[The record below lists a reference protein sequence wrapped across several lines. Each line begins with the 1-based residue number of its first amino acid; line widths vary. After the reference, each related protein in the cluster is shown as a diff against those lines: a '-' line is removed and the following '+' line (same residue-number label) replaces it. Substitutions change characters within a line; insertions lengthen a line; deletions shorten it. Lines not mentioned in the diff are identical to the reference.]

1 MKTHRTA
8 RIAEVI
14 REVASETILFKMS
27 DPRISMVTVLRADV
41 SGDLQHAKI
50 YVSVMGDEEHQKET
64 LYALNG
70 AAGFVQSQLA
80 DRMKTRFLPVLT
92 FVLDQGVKKSLE
104 ISKLIQ
110 EALTNPSKLS
120 DSEKLI
126 EEKANKENNE
136 EDDDEDDEED
146 DDDIEHE
153 DSDGDPSDKV
163 KEE

>member
-41 SGDLQHAKI
+41 SGDLQHGKI

-92 FVLDQGVKKSLE
+92 FVLDQGIKKSLE

-110 EALTNPSKLS
+110 EALANPSKLS
-120 DSEKLI
+120 DSDQ
-126 EEKANKENNE
+126 EEES
-136 EDDDEDDEED
+136 DDVEQ
-146 DDDIEHE
+146 E
-153 DSDGDPSDKV
+153 DSDGDPSEV
-163 KEE
+163 IKEE

>member
-1 MKTHRTA
+1 MKTHRVA

-27 DPRISMVTVLRADV
+27 DPRISMVTVLRAEV

-92 FVLDQGVKKSLE
+92 FVLDQGIKKSLE

-110 EALTNPSKLS
+110 EALSNPSKLADS
-120 DSEKLI
+120 DQI
-126 EEKANKENNE
+126 KE
-136 EDDDEDDEED
+136 EDDEETD
-146 DDDIEHE
+146 DDDDDDDDDDQE
-153 DSDGDPSDKV
+153 DSDGDPSAV
-163 KEE
+163 IKEE

>member
-1 MKTHRTA
+1 MKTHRVA

-92 FVLDQGVKKSLE
+92 FVLDQGIKKSLE

-110 EALTNPSKLS
+110 EALSNPSKLADS
-120 DSEKLI
+120 DQIK
-126 EEKANKENNE
+126 E
-136 EDDDEDDEED
+136 EDEETD
-146 DDDIEHE
+146 DDDDVEQE
-153 DSDGDPSDKV
+153 DSDGDPSEV
-163 KEE
+163 IKEE

>member
-1 MKTHRTA
+1 MKTHRVA

-27 DPRISMVTVLRADV
+27 DPRISMVTVLRAEV

-92 FVLDQGVKKSLE
+92 FVLDQGIKKSLE

-110 EALTNPSKLS
+110 EALSNPSKLADS
-120 DSEKLI
+120 DQI
-126 EEKANKENNE
+126 KEE
-136 EDDDEDDEED
+136 EDEETD
-146 DDDIEHE
+146 DDVEQE
-153 DSDGDPSDKV
+153 DSDGDPSAV
-163 KEE
+163 IKEE

>member
-1 MKTHRTA
+1 MKTHRVA

-27 DPRISMVTVLRADV
+27 DPRISMVTVLRAEV

-92 FVLDQGVKKSLE
+92 FVLDQGIKKSLE

-110 EALTNPSKLS
+110 EALSNPSKLADS
-120 DSEKLI
+120 DQI
-126 EEKANKENNE
+126 KEE
-136 EDDDEDDEED
+136 EDEETD
-146 DDDIEHE
+146 DDDDDQE
-153 DSDGDPSDKV
+153 DSDGDPSAV
-163 KEE
+163 IKEE

>member
-1 MKTHRTA
+1 MKTHRVA

-27 DPRISMVTVLRADV
+27 DPRISMVTVLRAEV

-92 FVLDQGVKKSLE
+92 FVLDQGIKKSLE

-110 EALTNPSKLS
+110 EALSNPSKLADS
-120 DSEKLI
+120 DQIK
-126 EEKANKENNE
+126 EEES
-136 EDDDEDDEED
+136 DDVEQ
-146 DDDIEHE
+146 E
-153 DSDGDPSDKV
+153 DSDGDPSEV
-163 KEE
+163 IKEE

>member
-1 MKTHRTA
+1 MKTHRVA

-27 DPRISMVTVLRADV
+27 DPRISMVTVLRAEV
-41 SGDLQHAKI
+41 SGDLQHGKI

-92 FVLDQGVKKSLE
+92 FVLDQGIKKSLE

-110 EALTNPSKLS
+110 EALSNPSKLS
-120 DSEKLI
+120 DSDQIK
-126 EEKANKENNE
+126 EEE
-136 EDDDEDDEED
+136 ETDEEESDEDESD
-146 DDDIEHE
+146 DVEQE
-153 DSDGDPSDKV
+153 DSDGDPSEV
-163 KEE
+163 IKEE

>member
-27 DPRISMVTVLRADV
+27 DPRIRMVTVLRAEV
-41 SGDLQHAKI
+41 SGDLQHGKI

-92 FVLDQGVKKSLE
+92 FVLDQGVKRSLE

-120 DSEKLI
+120 DSDQIK
-126 EEKANKENNE
+126 EEE
-136 EDDDEDDEED
+136 EEADDDVEQ
-146 DDDIEHE
+146 E
-153 DSDGDPSDKV
+153 DSDGDPSDLV

>member
-27 DPRISMVTVLRADV
+27 DPRISMVTVLRAEV

-92 FVLDQGVKKSLE
+92 FVLDQGVKRSLE

-120 DSEKLI
+120 DSDQIK
-126 EEKANKENNE
+126 EEEA
-136 EDDDEDDEED
+136 DDDVEQEE
-146 DDDIEHE
+146 
-153 DSDGDPSDKV
+153 SDGDPSDLV

>member
-27 DPRISMVTVLRADV
+27 DPRISMVTVLRAEV
-41 SGDLQHAKI
+41 SGDLQHGKI

-120 DSEKLI
+120 DSDQIK
-126 EEKANKENNE
+126 EEE
-136 EDDDEDDEED
+136 EEADDVEQ
-146 DDDIEHE
+146 E
-153 DSDGDPSDKV
+153 DSDGDPSDLV

>member
-1 MKTHRTA
+1 MKTHRVA

-27 DPRISMVTVLRADV
+27 DPRISMVTVLRAEV

-92 FVLDQGVKKSLE
+92 FVLDQGIKKSLE

-110 EALTNPSKLS
+110 EALSNPSKLADS
-120 DSEKLI
+120 DQI
-126 EEKANKENNE
+126 KE
-136 EDDDEDDEED
+136 EDDEETD
-146 DDDIEHE
+146 DDDQE
-153 DSDGDPSDKV
+153 DSDGDPSAV
-163 KEE
+163 IKEE

>member
-1 MKTHRTA
+1 MKTHRVA

-27 DPRISMVTVLRADV
+27 DPRISMVTVLRAEV

-92 FVLDQGVKKSLE
+92 FVLDQGIKKSLE

-110 EALTNPSKLS
+110 EALSNPSKLADS
-120 DSEKLI
+120 DQIK
-126 EEKANKENNE
+126 E
-136 EDDDEDDEED
+136 EDEETD
-146 DDDIEHE
+146 DDDDVEQE
-153 DSDGDPSDKV
+153 DSDGDPSEV
-163 KEE
+163 IKEE

>member
-1 MKTHRTA
+1 MKTHRVA

-27 DPRISMVTVLRADV
+27 DPRISMVTVLRAEV

-92 FVLDQGVKKSLE
+92 FVLDQGIKKSLE

-110 EALTNPSKLS
+110 EALSNPSKLADS
-120 DSEKLI
+120 DQI
-126 EEKANKENNE
+126 KEE
-136 EDDDEDDEED
+136 EDEETD
-146 DDDIEHE
+146 DDVEQE
-153 DSDGDPSDKV
+153 DSDGDPSEV
-163 KEE
+163 IKEE

>member
-120 DSEKLI
+120 DSDQI
-126 EEKANKENNE
+126 NE
-136 EDDDEDDEED
+136 EETDDDVEQ
-146 DDDIEHE
+146 E
-153 DSDGDPSDKV
+153 DSDGDPSDLV

>member
-1 MKTHRTA
+1 MKTHRVA

-92 FVLDQGVKKSLE
+92 FVLDQGIKKSLE

-110 EALTNPSKLS
+110 EALSNPSKLADS
-120 DSEKLI
+120 DQIK
-126 EEKANKENNE
+126 EEE
-136 EDDDEDDEED
+136 DEDDEED
-146 DDDIEHE
+146 EDETDDDVEQE
-153 DSDGDPSDKV
+153 DSDGDPSAV
-163 KEE
+163 IKEE

>member
-1 MKTHRTA
+1 MKTHRVA

-27 DPRISMVTVLRADV
+27 DPRISMVTVLRAEV

-50 YVSVMGDEEHQKET
+50 YVSVIGDEEHQKET

-92 FVLDQGVKKSLE
+92 FVLDQGIKKSLE

-110 EALTNPSKLS
+110 EALANPSKLS
-120 DSEKLI
+120 DSDQI
-126 EEKANKENNE
+126 EEE
-136 EDDDEDDEED
+136 ESDDVEQ
-146 DDDIEHE
+146 E
-153 DSDGDPSDKV
+153 DSDGDPSEV
-163 KEE
+163 IKEK

>member
-1 MKTHRTA
+1 MKTHRVA

-27 DPRISMVTVLRADV
+27 DPRISMVTVLRAEV

-92 FVLDQGVKKSLE
+92 FVLDQGIKKSLE

-110 EALTNPSKLS
+110 EALSNPSKLADS
-120 DSEKLI
+120 DQIK
-126 EEKANKENNE
+126 EE
-136 EDDDEDDEED
+136 EDDEETD
-146 DDDIEHE
+146 DDVEQE
-153 DSDGDPSDKV
+153 DSDGDPSAV
-163 KEE
+163 IKEE

>member
-1 MKTHRTA
+1 MKTHRVA

-27 DPRISMVTVLRADV
+27 DPRISMVTVLRAEV

-92 FVLDQGVKKSLE
+92 FVLDQGIKKSLE

-110 EALTNPSKLS
+110 EALSNPSKLADS
-120 DSEKLI
+120 DQIK
-126 EEKANKENNE
+126 E
-136 EDDDEDDEED
+136 EDEETD
-146 DDDIEHE
+146 DDVVEQE
-153 DSDGDPSDKV
+153 DSDGDPSAV
-163 KEE
+163 IKEE

>member
-120 DSEKLI
+120 DDDKL
-126 EEKANKENNE
+126 NE
-136 EDDDEDDEED
+136 ENEEELD
-146 DDDIEHE
+146 QEE
-153 DSDGDPSDKV
+153 TDGDPSDLV

>member
-1 MKTHRTA
+1 MKTHRVA

-27 DPRISMVTVLRADV
+27 DPRISMVTVLRAEV

-92 FVLDQGVKKSLE
+92 FVLDQGIKKSLE

-110 EALTNPSKLS
+110 EALANPSKLS
-120 DSEKLI
+120 DSDQI
-126 EEKANKENNE
+126 EEE
-136 EDDDEDDEED
+136 ESDDVEQ
-146 DDDIEHE
+146 E
-153 DSDGDPSDKV
+153 DSDGDPSEV
-163 KEE
+163 IKEE

>member
-1 MKTHRTA
+1 MQTHRGA

-27 DPRISMVTVLRADV
+27 DPRISMVTVLRAEV

-92 FVLDQGVKKSLE
+92 FVLDQGIKKSLE

-110 EALTNPSKLS
+110 EALSNPSKLADS
-120 DSEKLI
+120 DQI
-126 EEKANKENNE
+126 KEE
-136 EDDDEDDEED
+136 EDEETD
-146 DDDIEHE
+146 DDVEQE
-153 DSDGDPSDKV
+153 DSDGDPSAV
-163 KEE
+163 IKEE

>member
-1 MKTHRTA
+1 MKTHRVA

-92 FVLDQGVKKSLE
+92 FVLDQGIKKSLE

-110 EALTNPSKLS
+110 EALSNPSKLADS
-120 DSEKLI
+120 DQIK
-126 EEKANKENNE
+126 E
-136 EDDDEDDEED
+136 EDEETD
-146 DDDIEHE
+146 DDDVEQE
-153 DSDGDPSDKV
+153 DSDGDPSAV
-163 KEE
+163 IKEE

>member
-126 EEKANKENNE
+126 EEKANEENNE
-136 EDDDEDDEED
+136 EDDDD
-146 DDDIEHE
+146 DDDIDQE
-153 DSDGDPSDKV
+153 DSDGDPSEKV